1 MPRCFK
7 TLLPATVAVLLVFG
21 FFPTQ
26 AAAQA
31 EATAII
37 GYLLGSDIDPD
48 PGDGVSRNFESGLA
62 WGVRGGYSFKDQPML
77 GLEGSF
83 TQAPLSDINVGSDTF
98 ANRVTYGDFN
108 MVVQGTNP
116 DRRPYLTIG
125 LGITSF
131 RMGAS
136 DGGQTHRKLGANIGV
151 GIKLLMWEHTGG
163 GKWGLRFDARNH
175 MHRMDADD
183 SMRSNFKNAL
193 ALPHNSTS
201 SINNIVTTL
210 GFYFTF

>member
-1 MPRCFK
+1 MPSCFK
-7 TLLPATVAVLLVFG
+7 TFLPATVAVLMVFG
-21 FFPTQ
+21 LFPAQ
-26 AAAQA
+26 ATAQA

-37 GYLLGSDIDPD
+37 GYLLGSDISPD
-48 PGDGVSRNFESGLA
+48 PGDGISRNFESGLA
-62 WGVRGGYSFKDQPML
+62 WGVRGGYSFKDNPML

-83 TQAPLSDINVGSDTF
+83 TQAPLADINVGSDTF
-98 ANRVTYGDFN
+98 ANRVTYADFN
-108 MVVQGTNP
+108 MVIQGSNP
-116 DRRPYLTIG
+116 DRRPYVTIG
-125 LGITSF
+125 LGLLSF

-151 GIKLLMWEHTGG
+151 GIKILMWEHTGG

-193 ALPHNSTS
+193 QLPSNSTS

>member
-1 MPRCFK
+1 MPRCLK
-7 TLLPATVAVLLVFG
+7 TLLAATVAVVMVVGL
-21 FFPTQ
+21 FPAQ

-37 GYLLGSDIDPD
+37 GYLLGSDIKPD
-48 PGDGVSRNFESGLA
+48 PGDGISRNFESGLA
-62 WGVRGGYSFKDQPML
+62 WGVRGGYSFKDNPIL

-83 TQAPLSDINVGSDTF
+83 TQAPLADINVGSTTF
-98 ANRVTYGDFN
+98 ANRVTYADFN
-108 MVVQGTNP
+108 MVIQGSNP
-116 DRRPYLTIG
+116 DRRPYVTIG
-125 LGITSF
+125 LGLLSF

-151 GIKLLMWEHTGG
+151 GIKILMWEHTGG

-193 ALPHNSTS
+193 ELPHNSSS

-210 GFYFTF
+210 GLYFTF

>member
-1 MPRCFK
+1 MPRCLK
-7 TLLPATVAVLLVFG
+7 TLLSATVAVVMVVGL
-21 FFPTQ
+21 FPAQ

-37 GYLLGSDIDPD
+37 GYLLGSDIKPD
-48 PGDGVSRNFESGLA
+48 PGDGISRNFESGLA
-62 WGVRGGYSFKDQPML
+62 WGVRGGYSFKDNPIL

-83 TQAPLSDINVGSDTF
+83 TQAPLADINVGSTTF
-98 ANRVTYGDFN
+98 ANRVTYADFN
-108 MVVQGTNP
+108 MVIQGSNP
-116 DRRPYLTIG
+116 DRRPYVTIG
-125 LGITSF
+125 LGLLSF

-151 GIKLLMWEHTGG
+151 GIKILMWEHTGG

-193 ALPHNSTS
+193 ELPHNSSS

-210 GFYFTF
+210 GLYFTF

>member
-1 MPRCFK
+1 MPRCLK
-7 TLLPATVAVLLVFG
+7 TLLSATVAVVMVVGL
-21 FFPTQ
+21 FPAQ

-37 GYLLGSDIDPD
+37 GYLLGSDIKPD

-62 WGVRGGYSFKDQPML
+62 WGVRGGYSFKNNPIL

-83 TQAPLSDINVGSDTF
+83 TQAPLADINVGSTTF
-98 ANRVTYGDFN
+98 ANRVTYADFN
-108 MVVQGTNP
+108 MVIQGSNP
-116 DRRPYLTIG
+116 DRRPYVTIG
-125 LGITSF
+125 LGLLSF

-151 GIKLLMWEHTGG
+151 GIKILMWEHTGG

-193 ALPHNSTS
+193 ELPHNSSS

-210 GFYFTF
+210 GLYFTF

>member
-7 TLLPATVAVLLVFG
+7 TFLPATVVVLMLFG
-21 FFPTQ
+21 LFPAQ
-26 AAAQA
+26 AAAQS

-37 GYLLGSDIDPD
+37 GYLLGSDISPD

-62 WGVRGGYSFKDQPML
+62 WGVRGGYSFKDNPIL

-83 TQAPLSDINVGSDTF
+83 TQAPLADINVGSDTF
-98 ANRVTYGDFN
+98 ANRITYADFN
-108 MVVQGTNP
+108 MVIQGSNP
-116 DRRPYLTIG
+116 RRRPYVTIG
-125 LGITSF
+125 LGLLSF

-136 DGGQTHRKLGANIGV
+136 DGGQTHRKLGANIGA

-163 GKWGLRFDARNH
+163 GSWGLRFDVRDH

-210 GFYFTF
+210 GLYFTF

>member
-31 EATAII
+31 EVTGII
-37 GYLLGSDIDPD
+37 GYLLRSDIDPD
-48 PGDGVSRNFESGLA
+48 PGDGISRNFESGLA
-62 WGVRGGYSFKDQPML
+62 WGVRGGYSFKDNPML

-83 TQAPLSDINVGSDTF
+83 TQAPLSHINVGSDTF

-193 ALPHNSTS
+193 ALPNNSTS

>member
-1 MPRCFK
+1 M
-7 TLLPATVAVLLVFG
+7 
-21 FFPTQ
+21 
-26 AAAQA
+26 
-31 EATAII
+31 
-37 GYLLGSDIDPD
+37 YLLGSDIDPD
-48 PGDGVSRNFESGLA
+48 QGDGVSRNFESCLA
-62 WGVRGGYSFKDQPML
+62 WGVRGGYSFKDNPML

-83 TQAPLSDINVGSDTF
+83 TQAPLADINVGSDTF

-193 ALPHNSTS
+193 ALPNNSTS

>member
-62 WGVRGGYSFKDQPML
+62 WGVRGGYSFKDNPML

-83 TQAPLSDINVGSDTF
+83 TQAPLADINVGSDTF
-98 ANRVTYGDFN
+98 ANRVTYGDFH
-108 MVVQGTNP
+108 MVVQGP
-116 DRRPYLTIG
+116 HPARRPYLTIG

-193 ALPHNSTS
+193 ALPNNSTS

>member
-31 EATAII
+31 EVTGII

-48 PGDGVSRNFESGLA
+48 PGDGISRNFESGLA
-62 WGVRGGYSFKDQPML
+62 WGVRGGYSFKDNPIL

-98 ANRVTYGDFN
+98 ANRVTYADFN
-108 MVVQGTNP
+108 MVVQGRNQ

-125 LGITSF
+125 LGLTSF

-151 GIKLLMWEHTGG
+151 GIKILMWEHTGG

-193 ALPHNSTS
+193 ALPNNSTS

>member
-7 TLLPATVAVLLVFG
+7 TFLPATVVVLMLFG
-21 FFPTQ
+21 LFPAQ

-37 GYLLGSDIDPD
+37 GYLLGSDISPD

-62 WGVRGGYSFKDQPML
+62 WGVRGGYSFKDNPIL

-83 TQAPLSDINVGSDTF
+83 TQAPLADINVGSDTF
-98 ANRVTYGDFN
+98 ANRITYADFN
-108 MVVQGTNP
+108 MVIQGSNP
-116 DRRPYLTIG
+116 RRRPYVTIG
-125 LGITSF
+125 LGLLSF

-136 DGGQTHRKLGANIGV
+136 DGGQTHRKLGANIGA

-163 GKWGLRFDARNH
+163 GSWGLRFDVRDH

-193 ALPHNSTS
+193 ELPHNSSS

-210 GFYFTF
+210 GLYFTF

>member
-1 MPRCFK
+1 MPRCLK
-7 TLLPATVAVLLVFG
+7 TLLSATVAVVMVVGL
-21 FFPTQ
+21 FPAQ

-37 GYLLGSDIDPD
+37 GYLLGSDIKPD

-62 WGVRGGYSFKDQPML
+62 WGVRGGYSFKDNPIL

-83 TQAPLSDINVGSDTF
+83 TQAPLADINVGSTTF
-98 ANRVTYGDFN
+98 ANRVTYADFN
-108 MVVQGTNP
+108 MVIQGSNP
-116 DRRPYLTIG
+116 DRRPYVTIG
-125 LGITSF
+125 LGLLSF

-151 GIKLLMWEHTGG
+151 GIKMLMWEHTGG

-193 ALPHNSTS
+193 ELPHNSSS

-210 GFYFTF
+210 GLYFTF

>member
-1 MPRCFK
+1 MPRCLK
-7 TLLPATVAVLLVFG
+7 TLLSATVAVVMVVGL
-21 FFPTQ
+21 FPAQ

-37 GYLLGSDIDPD
+37 GYLLGSDIKPD

-62 WGVRGGYSFKDQPML
+62 WGVRGGYSFKDNPIL

-83 TQAPLSDINVGSDTF
+83 TQAPLADINVGSTTF
-98 ANRVTYGDFN
+98 ANRVTYADFN
-108 MVVQGTNP
+108 MVIQGSNP
-116 DRRPYLTIG
+116 DRRPYVTIG
-125 LGITSF
+125 LGLLSF

-193 ALPHNSTS
+193 ELPHNSSS

-210 GFYFTF
+210 GLYFTF

>member
-1 MPRCFK
+1 MPRCLK
-7 TLLPATVAVLLVFG
+7 TLLSATVAVVMVVGL
-21 FFPTQ
+21 FPAQ

-37 GYLLGSDIDPD
+37 GYLLGSDIKPD

-62 WGVRGGYSFKDQPML
+62 WGVRGGYSFKDNPIL

-83 TQAPLSDINVGSDTF
+83 TQAPLADINVGSTTF
-98 ANRVTYGDFN
+98 ANRVTYADFN
-108 MVVQGTNP
+108 MVIQGSNP
-116 DRRPYLTIG
+116 DRRPYVTIG
-125 LGITSF
+125 LGLLSF

-151 GIKLLMWEHTGG
+151 GIKILMWEHTGG

-193 ALPHNSTS
+193 ELPHNSSS

-210 GFYFTF
+210 GLYFTF